1 MGIFDFFKKKDAD
14 GNEAEMALKES
25 AEEKESDDQPAEDL
39 ADGAGQNPDETGAD
53 TAEAAGGPTEEV
65 PGESTAEEM
74 GESAAESGAEPMEGP
89 VKLTPEQIAERKA
102 KQEELTKKRDED
114 GKVLAYLIDRHHEM
128 KNAESFKTVLQSL
141 TTCWLWVPMIM
152 QLSKEDAAAIQA
164 ARQSGRK
171 VTPKDRVRLVPAM
184 LKSRDGKMIYSTFSN
199 REEIPADLQKK
210 FVWVQMQSG
219 QCARNVVANSGI
231 EAMVVNP
238 NSKSLLLKR
247 DLLEKI
253 VKPLNESTTRNAQT
267 SDTDNPAK
275 EPDTTGYTS

>member
-1 MGIFDFFKKKDAD
+1 MLQFLDGVHTAGLQQFSKLRTYTIDAIQIAMVSPLQ
-14 GNEAEMALKES
+14 N
-25 AEEKESDDQPAEDL
+25 QL
-39 ADGAGQNPDETGAD
+39 AAD
-53 TAEAAGGPTEEV
+53 TC
-65 PGESTAEEM
+65 
-74 GESAAESGAEPMEGP
+74 
-89 VKLTPEQIAERKA
+89 L
-102 KQEELTKKRDED
+102 
-114 GKVLAYLIDRHHEM
+114 
-128 KNAESFKTVLQSL
+128 FLQCL

-152 QLSKEDAAAIQA
+152 QLSKEDAAAIQS

-184 LKSRDGKMIYSTFSN
+184 LKARDGKMIYSTFSN

-253 VKPLNESTTRNAQT
+253 VKPLNESTTRNTQT
-267 SDTDNPAK
+267 SDTDDLAK